1 VDSPSPEDRA
11 LLDTAGIELYEAIV
25 EEGAI
30 RADDPRIMPGAETHA
45 AFRLLQSL
53 GLVHRDPDDTTQW
66 VPEDPNAAQSR
77 IVAPLSAEGSR
88 LLEESTSWSRTF
100 STMAQAWRRAPQ
112 GGNRGPFLYL
122 RGQAAIGSYI
132 TALVADVDQEILTA
146 QPQAGRDTRGLRESI
161 RMETELLSG
170 GVSLRTL
177 YQHSARRSVAT
188 REYVAA
194 LSKLGAQVR
203 TVDEFFNRMI
213 VADRRAAIIPSPED
227 LGVALAI
234 REPTIVAYLVDVF
247 ERSWSRARPFT
258 STDASVTNAIAAE
271 QRSMTMRMLIE
282 GHPDAASAKRLG
294 VSPRTYAGYVSDL
307 KEEFDVE
314 TRFQLGYTIG
324 RLGFSGDEGD
334 GPVGPAADP
343 RQK

>member
-1 VDSPSPEDRA
+1 MAPSPEERA
-11 LLDTAGIELYEAIV
+11 LLDAAGVELYEAIV

-30 RADDPRIMPGAETHA
+30 RDDDPRIVPSGPGHE

-53 GLVHRDPDDTTQW
+53 GLVHRDPDDVTQW
-66 VPEDPNAAQSR
+66 APEDPNAAQSR
-77 IVAPLSAEGSR
+77 IVSPLSTEGTR
-88 LLEESTSWSRTF
+88 LLEESTAWSRTF
-100 STMAQAWRRAPQ
+100 SAMAQAWRRAPQ

-122 RGQAAIGSYI
+122 RGLSTISSYI
-132 TALVADVDQEILTA
+132 GGLVADVEQEVLTA
-146 QPQAGRDTRGLRESI
+146 QPQAGRDTVGLRESI
-161 RMETELLSG
+161 RLEQALLSR

-177 YQHSARRSVAT
+177 YQHAARRSVAT
-188 REYVAA
+188 RDYVSVV
-194 LSKLGAQVR
+194 SKLGAQVR
-203 TVDEFFNRMI
+203 TLDEFFNRMI
-213 VADRRAAIIPSPED
+213 VADRRVAIIPSPED
-227 LGVALAI
+227 LTTALAI

-247 ERSWSRARPFT
+247 ERSWSRGRPFT

-324 RLGFSGDEGD
+324 RLGISGTEGD
-334 GPVGPAADP
+334 GPGKATGDG
-343 RQK
+343 